1 MTCPG
6 RLLLTGQTES
16 YYFCL
21 KVQFLPKLKP
31 EKIKYQKT
39 RKVTMLGAYSYS
51 QETECSAGWRK
62 AWEETTCQT
71 QGLKE
76 QARRAEE

>member
-1 MTCPG
+1 
-6 RLLLTGQTES
+6 
-16 YYFCL
+16 
-21 KVQFLPKLKP
+21 
-31 EKIKYQKT
+31 
-39 RKVTMLGAYSYS
+39 MLGAYSYS

-62 AWEETTCQT
+62 AWEESTCQT